1 MAEQDN
7 IRYVAKR
14 HETGKTNRFF
24 IVRETFW
31 GFHYSTKVLKKW
43 LKPNEVKMWLDLL
56 KEE

>member
-1 MAEQDN
+1 MAEADN

-43 LKPNEVKMWLDLL
+43 LKPNEVKMWIDLL
-56 KEE
+56 KE